1 MVCHVVRLVFMWSV
15 MWLGWCLCGVS
26 RGYVGVYVVCH
37 VVRLNKINKI
47 NLYSAKSSLKT
58 IQGALHVHDNMFL
71 KRITQMYN

>member
-1 MVCHVVRLVFMWSV
+1 MTMMERDDDDDDDT
-15 MWLGWCLCGVS
+15 S
-26 RGYVGVYVVCH
+26 REVHRAKNIARSTLREIHRVKYI
-37 VVRLNKINKI
+37 NKINL